1 MPSVHPGTTIVI
13 DTMPAYPRL
22 LVDLGGTYSRLLWQW
37 DKQREEPPVRVEN
50 EAYPDPLRLLQT
62 FIDAHALPA
71 RVALAL
77 AAPVDSSEVIHFTN
91 RLNWTISRANLS
103 AALGDVPLEILNDF
117 TALALAIP
125 YLDPDKRI
133 QIGAGDEIADA
144 TLAVL
149 GPGTGFGVS
158 GLIPA
163 AGDWAPLCS
172 EGGHVTLPA
181 TTAAEFELFR
191 SCAGAGGHVSAERL
205 LSGPGLLRLYDY
217 YREPSNE
224 ILTQPEA
231 VARQAAQGVPAAQ
244 QALAMFFALLGTVA
258 GDVALTLGARGGVY
272 LAGGILPQLSE
283 ALQASEFRNRFVAK
297 GRYRD
302 YLDSIPTYL
311 ITDPF
316 LSLRGLA
323 AWLDRKS

>member
-1 MPSVHPGTTIVI
+1 MTSRQPGTAIVT

-50 EAYPDPLRLLQT
+50 EAYPDPAMLLQA
-62 FIDAHALPA
+62 FIDAHAPPA
-71 RVALAL
+71 GVALAL
-77 AAPVDSSEVIHFTN
+77 AAPVNSEVIHFTN
-91 RLNWTISRANLS
+91 RPDWAISPAKLS
-103 AALGDVPLEILNDF
+103 AMLGGVPVEILNDF

-125 YLDPDKRI
+125 YRDPGKCI
-133 QIGAGDEIADA
+133 QIGTGEAAADA
-144 TLAVL
+144 ALAVL

-163 AGDWAPLCS
+163 GDEWVPVCG

-181 TTAAEFELFR
+181 TNAAEFELFR
-191 SCAGAGGHVSAERL
+191 SCAGTDGHVSAERL

-224 ILTQPEA
+224 ILTQPQDL
-231 VARQAAQGVPAAQ
+231 VRQASEGVPAAQ
-244 QALAMFFALLGTVA
+244 QALATFFALLGTVA
-258 GDVALTLGARGGVY
+258 GDIALTLGARGGVY
-272 LAGGILPQLSE
+272 LGGGILPQLSE
-283 ALQASEFRNRFVAK
+283 ALQNSEFRNRFVAK

-302 YLDSIPTYL
+302 YLEAIPTYL
-311 ITDPF
+311 ISDPF